1 LRALQNNV
9 SRMEIAMSVTRG
21 FKLTPYLFLLPALL
35 FMATFTIYPLLSV
48 AYLSFTSYD
57 ILSPPEP
64 VGLANYGRLAA
75 DGVFWLSLRNSFVY
89 LIVTP
94 VIIVLAILLAIVV
107 NRRLPGIGMF
117 RALYY
122 IPVITGSVAIG
133 IAWQFLFDGTGGPVN
148 GLLLSLGVIEKPIVF
163 LTDQRFILPIAMLMT
178 TWMGVGYYM
187 VVFLAGLQAIPQ
199 ELYDAARIDGCNN
212 FQKHWHV
219 SVPGLRPSIVF
230 VAVISSL
237 GALKVFDEIYVLTN
251 ATGGILNSGS
261 TMVFYLWKQAFKL
274 QNVGYASAT
283 AMVLL
288 AITLAF
294 SIMNVRLLE
303 RGEE

>member
-1 LRALQNNV
+1 MSLKLQN
-9 SRMEIAMSVTRG
+9 R
-21 FKLTPYLFLLPALL
+21 LTPYLFLLPALA
-35 FMATFTIYPLLSV
+35 FMAIFTLYPLLSV
-48 AYLSFTSYD
+48 AYLSFTEYD
-57 ILSPPEP
+57 ILTAPQP
-64 VGLANYGRLAA
+64 VGLENYQQLLG
-75 DGVFWLSLRNSFVY
+75 DKIFWLSLRNSFTY
-89 LIVTP
+89 LLVTP
-94 VIIVLAILLAIVV
+94 VIIVLAIALAILV
-107 NRRLPGIGMF
+107 NRKLPGIGLF

-148 GLLLSLGVIEKPIVF
+148 GLLLALGVIERPIVF
-163 LTDQRFILPIAMLMT
+163 LTDQRFTLPIAMAMT

-187 VVFLAGLQAIPQ
+187 VVFLAGLQAIP
-199 ELYDAARIDGCNN
+199 EDLYDAAKIDGCSD

-237 GALKVFDEIYVLTN
+237 SALKVFDEIFVLTN
-251 ATGGILNSGS
+251 GTGGILNSGS
-261 TMVFYLWKQAFKL
+261 TMVFFLWKQAFKL
-274 QNVGYASAT
+274 QNVGYASAV

-288 AITLAF
+288 LITLAF
-294 SIMNVRLLE
+294 SIFNVRLLE

>member
-1 LRALQNNV
+1 MSMRLQ
-9 SRMEIAMSVTRG
+9 SR
-21 FKLTPYLFLLPALL
+21 LTPYLFLLPALA
-35 FMATFTIYPLLSV
+35 FMATFTLYPLLSV
-48 AYLSFTSYD
+48 AYLSFTEYD
-57 ILSPPEP
+57 ILTPPRP
-64 VGLANYGRLAA
+64 VGLENYRELLS
-75 DGVFWLSLRNSFVY
+75 DKVFWLSLRHSFTY

-94 VIIVLAILLAIVV
+94 VIIVLAILLAILV
-107 NRRLPGIGMF
+107 NRSLRGIGVF

-148 GLLLSLGVIEKPIVF
+148 AALLGLGLIERPIVF

-187 VVFLAGLQAIPQ
+187 VVFLAGLQAIP
-199 ELYDAARIDGCNN
+199 EDLYDAARIDGCNGI
-212 FQKHWHV
+212 QKHWHI

-237 GALKVFDEIYVLTN
+237 SALKVFDEIYVLTGG
-251 ATGGILNSGS
+251 TGGILNSGV
-261 TMVFYLWKQAFKL
+261 TMVFYLWKQAFRL
-274 QNVGYASAT
+274 QNVGYASAL

-288 AITLAF
+288 LITLAF
-294 SIMNVRLLE
+294 SIFNVRLLE
-303 RGEE
+303 SRED

>member
-1 LRALQNNV
+1 MV
-9 SRMEIAMSVTRG
+9 SLKTRNR
-21 FKLTPYLFLLPALL
+21 LTPFLFLAPALA
-35 FMATFTIYPLLSV
+35 FMATFTLYPLLSV
-48 AYLSFTSYD
+48 AYLSFTEYD

-64 VGLANYGRLAA
+64 VGIANYQRLLG
-75 DGVFWLSLRNSFVY
+75 DEVFWLSLRHSFTY
-89 LIVTP
+89 LLVTP
-94 VIIVLAILLAIVV
+94 VIIVLAILLAILV
-107 NRRLPGIGMF
+107 NRSLRGIGVF

-148 GLLLSLGVIEKPIVF
+148 GLLIGLGIIERPIVF
-163 LTDQRFILPIAMLMT
+163 LMDPRFILPIAMLMT

-187 VVFLAGLQAIPQ
+187 VVFLAGLQSIP
-199 ELYDAARIDGCNN
+199 EDLYDAARIDGCND

-237 GALKVFDEIYVLTN
+237 SALKVFDEIYVLTN
-251 ATGGILNSGS
+251 ATGGILNSGV

-274 QNVGYASAT
+274 QNVGYASAI

-288 AITLAF
+288 LITLAF
-294 SIMNVRLLE
+294 SIFNVRLLE
-303 RGEE
+303 SRED

>member
-1 LRALQNNV
+1 MV
-9 SRMEIAMSVTRG
+9 SLKTRNR
-21 FKLTPYLFLLPALL
+21 LTPFLFLAPALA
-35 FMATFTIYPLLSV
+35 FMATFTLYPLLSV
-48 AYLSFTSYD
+48 AYLSFTEYD

-64 VGLANYGRLAA
+64 VGIANYQRLLG
-75 DGVFWLSLRNSFVY
+75 DEVFWLSLRHSFTY
-89 LIVTP
+89 LLVTP
-94 VIIVLAILLAIVV
+94 VIIVLAILLAILV
-107 NRRLPGIGMF
+107 NRSLRGIGVF

-133 IAWQFLFDGTGGPVN
+133 IAWQFLFDGSGGPVN
-148 GLLLSLGVIEKPIVF
+148 GLLIGLGVIERPIVF
-163 LTDQRFILPIAMLMT
+163 LMDPRFTLPIAMLMT

-187 VVFLAGLQAIPQ
+187 VVFLAGLQSIP
-199 ELYDAARIDGCNN
+199 EDLYDAARIDGCND

-237 GALKVFDEIYVLTN
+237 SALKVFDEIYVLTN
-251 ATGGILNSGS
+251 ATGGILNSGV

-274 QNVGYASAT
+274 QNVGYASAL

-288 AITLAF
+288 LITLSF
-294 SIMNVRLLE
+294 SIFNVRLLE
-303 RGEE
+303 SRED